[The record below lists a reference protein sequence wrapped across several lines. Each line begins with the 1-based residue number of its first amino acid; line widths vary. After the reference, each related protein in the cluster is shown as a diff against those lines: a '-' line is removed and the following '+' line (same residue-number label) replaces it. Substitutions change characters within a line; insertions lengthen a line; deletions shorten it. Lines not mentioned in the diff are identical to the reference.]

1 MSYRFQQDGP
11 IFIYIKSRAMKNIL
25 IPTDFSSNANN
36 AIEFALNLFKCERT
50 HFYFMHAF
58 ADELY
63 KSSHERENDDF
74 ESEKRNL
81 AERSNENLTSLIS
94 RIQSDKHNP
103 RHRFEHISVFE
114 SLVDGVNDFV
124 NEKNIDLVLM
134 GTQGQTAD
142 KKITFGSHTVQVF
155 KYVRC
160 PVLAIPNDYIFEQPK
175 KILFPSDYMIPYKRR
190 ELKLLDTLA
199 ARFKSEIHSLYI
211 SDFEDLSHR
220 QTDNQLFLK
229 ESLPNAQLSFKRT
242 EVKNK
247 GIAIMDYANEHAM
260 NLLVMVNS
268 RHSFL
273 EDMLY
278 RSTVDQIA
286 LNPVIPFLV
295 LQNLPR

>member
-1 MSYRFQQDGP
+1 
-11 IFIYIKSRAMKNIL
+11 MKNIL
-25 IPTDFSSNANN
+25 IPTDFSANAEN
-36 AIEFALNLFKCERT
+36 AIAFALDLFKCDRT
-50 HFYFMHAF
+50 NFYLMHAY

-63 KSSHERENDDF
+63 QKNHSTEDGNFSAEKKKMAQA
-74 ESEKRNL
+74 SEEKL
-81 AERSNENLTSLIS
+81 IEIIS
-94 RIQSDKHNP
+94 RAKRDKHNP
-103 RHRFEHISVFE
+103 KHRFESISVFE

-124 NEKNIDLVLM
+124 NLKDIDLVLM
-134 GTQGQTAD
+134 GTKGQTAN
-142 KKITFGSHTVQVF
+142 KNITFGSHTVQVF
-155 KYVRC
+155 KYVKC
-160 PVLAIPNDYIFEQPK
+160 PVLAIPSDYTFSQPK

-199 ARFKSEIHSLYI
+199 GRFKSEVHSLYI

-229 ESLPNAQLSFKRT
+229 GSLPKAKLSFIRT
-242 EVKNK
+242 EVKNR
-247 GIAIMDYANEHAM
+247 GIAIMDYAQEHGM
-260 NLLVMVNS
+260 DMLVMVNS

>member
-1 MSYRFQQDGP
+1 
-11 IFIYIKSRAMKNIL
+11 MKNIL
-25 IPTDFSSNANN
+25 IPTDFSTNASN
-36 AIEFALNLFKCERT
+36 AIEFALELFKCEPI
-50 HFYFMHAF
+50 HFYLMHAY

-63 KSSHERENDDF
+63 KISHDRNDSYFKQQKEKLDKGTN
-74 ESEKRNL
+74 EKLSEV
-81 AERSNENLTSLIS
+81 IS
-94 RIQSDKHNP
+94 GIQQKKHNP
-103 RHRFEHISVFE
+103 KHHFEKISIFE
-114 SLVDGVNDFV
+114 SLVDAANDFV
-124 NEKNIDLVLM
+124 NKKDIDLVIM
-134 GTQGQTAD
+134 GTKGQTED

-160 PVLAIPNDYIFEQPK
+160 PVMAIPKNYEFVQPK

-190 ELKLLDTLA
+190 ELKLLDTIA
-199 ARFKSEIHSLYI
+199 YRFKSEVHSLYI

-220 QTDNQLFLK
+220 QIDNQRFLK
-229 ESLPNAQLSFKRT
+229 ESLPHAELTFQLSG
-242 EVKNK
+242 VKNK
-247 GIAIMDYANEHAM
+247 GVAIMEYASENSM
-260 NLLVMVNS
+260 DLLVMVNS